1 MKTKATTLDLTVT
14 WEQALPYIIILIESH
29 AKKSY
34 FDCGAD
40 EGIRECLSELH
51 DQHRQL
57 AKFYKKNNGKDGAQ

>member
-40 EGIRECLSELH
+40 EGIRE
-51 DQHRQL
+51 
-57 AKFYKKNNGKDGAQ
+57 